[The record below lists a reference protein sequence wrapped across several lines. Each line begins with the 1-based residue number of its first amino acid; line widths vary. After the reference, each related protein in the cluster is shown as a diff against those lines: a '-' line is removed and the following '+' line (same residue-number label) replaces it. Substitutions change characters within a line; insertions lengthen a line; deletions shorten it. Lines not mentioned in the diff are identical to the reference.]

1 MARILVIRQG
11 YLPFD
16 PRVWRALE
24 ALVGEGHHVDVICK
38 RLTGQPALH
47 EVPGLRIHR
56 LRSTSRKG
64 GKLHY
69 VLQYATFMF
78 KAGWLA
84 ARLTVRCP
92 YDLVQVHSLPDTLVF
107 AALVPRLM
115 GARVLLDLQE
125 PMPEFMAS
133 KFGAPMEQRGVR
145 MVGSLEQLAIR
156 FADHVLT
163 CTDEMR
169 AVFLR
174 RGAPPEKISVILN
187 SADEEIFDPARFPPR
202 PRTPGRFELVCHG
215 TIEERYGHDLVV
227 RAMAQLT
234 DEIPELRLSVFG
246 DGSYK
251 PVLRDLIRT
260 LGLEERVWF
269 SDGFVP
275 IEEML
280 AGIAEADVGVV
291 AMQRDVFRDLTHCNK
306 MFDFIIMRRPQI
318 VSRTAAVQSYF
329 DEDCFEMFTAGDVVD
344 LACAIRRLYHSPT
357 RCEQLV
363 DRALKSNE
371 PYRWTRQRQVYL
383 SVVRGLVPRS
393 RDRDRGWK
401 RTGVRPE
408 ERPQASDPAEDD
420 VAAVYGAGR
429 SSWRGR
435 PDRPRPK
442 DI

>member
-1 MARILVIRQG
+1 VARILVIRQG

-24 ALVGEGHHVDVICK
+24 ALAGEGHHVDVICK
-38 RLTGQPALH
+38 RFASQPPLQA
-47 EVPGLRIHR
+47 VRGLRIHR
-56 LRSTSRKG
+56 LRSPSRKG
-64 GKLHY
+64 GKLQY
-69 VLQYATFMF
+69 LLQYASFMV

-84 ARLTVRCP
+84 ARLSLRQR

-133 KFGAPMEQRGVR
+133 KFGAPLEHRGVR
-145 MVGSLEQLAIR
+145 VVGRLEQLAIR

-169 AVFLR
+169 AVFVR
-174 RGAPPEKISVILN
+174 RGALAERVSVILN
-187 SADEEIFDPARFPPR
+187 SADEEIFDPTRFPPR
-202 PRTPGRFELVCHG
+202 PRMPGRFVLVCHG

-227 RAMAQLT
+227 RAMAQLAE
-234 DEIPELRLSVFG
+234 EIPELSLTVFG

-251 PVLRDLIRT
+251 PALRDLIRE

-280 AGIAEADVGVV
+280 AGIADADVGVV

-329 DEDCFEMFTAGDVVD
+329 DEDCFEMFTAGDVDD
-344 LACAIRRLYHSPT
+344 LARAIRRLYHSPT
-357 RCEQLV
+357 RCERLV
-363 DRALKSNE
+363 ERALRSNE
-371 PYRWTRQRQVYL
+371 PYRWLKQRQVYL
-383 SVVRGLVPRS
+383 SVVNELVPGS
-393 RDRDRGWK
+393 SERG
-401 RTGVRPE
+401 RERAGVRRE
-408 ERPQASDPAEDD
+408 KRPHTSALAEDN
-420 VAAVYGAGR
+420 VALFGPG
-429 SSWRGR
+429 SSR
-435 PDRPRPK
+435 RPRRS
-442 DI
+442 